1 MTTFAVAAAA
11 GAVVAGVAVAVAVVA
26 AVVVVVAVAAEPH
39 GSLQRTAPRAVLSCG
54 DAASAEDSAEAARSL
69 VSLVPSW

>member
-11 GAVVAGVAVAVAVVA
+11 GAVVAGVAVAVVA